1 MFKTVVLSSSESNG
15 LKSQSLLGMLEPEQK
30 GLKIFHT
37 ARKNDSVTSQK
48 TLIKKKLILFP
59 RN

>member
-1 MFKTVVLSSSESNG
+1 MFKTVVPSSSELDG

-30 GLKIFHT
+30 GPQILQT

-48 TLIKKKLILFP
+48 TLIIIKKKKKS
-59 RN
+59 